1 MIRYN
6 AVQEQNAIPPTV
18 LHVSP
23 PFVYTDKGG
32 DSNAALTDLLLA
44 TSSANPQGRKTP
56 YFHTAMAPQLWAP
69 REANS
74 WLALPNSRSPKQGC
88 AGEPSLSLMEQKTL
102 WEKPNTKGQA
112 KETFLPCSHMT
123 PGKLLC
129 ILIPLLIE
137 ARSHSLLPDKILGRR
152 GWRSLKVFSQQTL
165 QNFKVLSALKG
176 EQAASVQCETPNW
189 KRSPRQILTSTQLP
203 TRSRSGDSRG
213 HTAHSIPPTRPNLH
227 RWIFWSTRFT
237 GWVNPKGL
245 ACSTQRRYRTE
256 FLSIHEFL
264 S

>member
-1 MIRYN
+1 MQYKSKMHFP
-6 AVQEQNAIPPTV
+6 QPSPTSV
-18 LHVSP
+18 PLLC
-23 PFVYTDKGG
+23 T
-32 DSNAALTDLLLA
+32 LTRVGIAMLPWQICYLQHHLP
-44 TSSANPQGRKTP
+44 TTQGRKTP

-165 QNFKVLSALKG
+165 QNFKALSALKG

-189 KRSPRQILTSTQLP
+189 KRSPQ
-203 TRSRSGDSRG
+203 
-213 HTAHSIPPTRPNLH
+213 
-227 RWIFWSTRFT
+227 
-237 GWVNPKGL
+237 
-245 ACSTQRRYRTE
+245 
-256 FLSIHEFL
+256 
-264 S
+264 

>member
-1 MIRYN
+1 MLAIVTLLLMIRYN

-44 TSSANPQGRKTP
+44 TSPANPQGRKTP

-102 WEKPNTKGQA
+102 WEKPNTEGQA
-112 KETFLPCSHMT
+112 KEICEQGKNMT

-152 GWRSLKVFSQQTL
+152 G
-165 QNFKVLSALKG
+165 
-176 EQAASVQCETPNW
+176 
-189 KRSPRQILTSTQLP
+189 
-203 TRSRSGDSRG
+203 
-213 HTAHSIPPTRPNLH
+213 
-227 RWIFWSTRFT
+227 
-237 GWVNPKGL
+237 
-245 ACSTQRRYRTE
+245 
-256 FLSIHEFL
+256 
-264 S
+264 